1 MNKSKTI
8 FLFILFLGF
17 GFLGFLIMN
26 GIKGLFST
34 TAASTTTQQS
44 LNVQQQNFILIHLDD
59 LSSKDPQL
67 VSVWAV
73 FFYPSDPPSIT
84 LKELYP
90 HTIPNQEDE
99 KVLSSFS
106 VTEGGELGSKF
117 RKQLDSYQFP
127 WSGYVI
133 MDHQAVKHLSDWLQ
147 IQDMPLSLQQAVEIP
162 GAYVLTDDENQWFNQ
177 VCRQLQSLDLQAV
190 GNIPWVEMI
199 PDHYRSNII
208 FDQVALIWD
217 TLSRSEIPPHCE
229 VLIP

>member
-1 MNKSKTI
+1 MNKSKAI
-8 FLFILFLGF
+8 FLFILFVGF

-34 TAASTTTQQS
+34 TSTPTTAQES
-44 LNVQQQNFILIHLDD
+44 LDVQQQNFILIHLDD

-73 FFYPSDPPSIT
+73 FFYPSNPPSIT

-99 KVLSSFS
+99 QVKSSFS
-106 VTEGGELGSKF
+106 ITENKELGSKF
-117 RKQLDSYQFP
+117 RKQLDTYQFP
-127 WSGYVI
+127 WSGYLIV
-133 MDHQAVKHLSDWLQ
+133 DHQAVKYLNDWLQ
-147 IQDMPLSLQQAVEIP
+147 IQTMPLSLQQAVEIP

-177 VCRQLQSLDLQAV
+177 VCGQLQTLDLQTT
-190 GNIPWVEMI
+190 GNIPWAEMI
-199 PDHYRSNII
+199 PDHYHSNII
-208 FDQVALIWD
+208 FDQMALIWD
-217 TLSRSEIPPHCE
+217 SLARSEIPPHCE